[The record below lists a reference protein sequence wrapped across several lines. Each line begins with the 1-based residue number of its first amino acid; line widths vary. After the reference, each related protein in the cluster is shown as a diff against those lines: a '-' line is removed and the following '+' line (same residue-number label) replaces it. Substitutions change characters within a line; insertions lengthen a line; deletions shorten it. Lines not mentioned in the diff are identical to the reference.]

1 MKYNK
6 DMYQFKLII
15 KKMRLSRIFNDFKK
29 IFFKNG
35 LVKPDLKYFI
45 RTKKFSSTKKQK
57 TEHLFIN
64 RLLNKFLIKS
74 ILDFGCNDGILK
86 LSLSKKISYSGIDT
100 NTALKKKLF
109 SKNIKIYKNKIPNF
123 RYKLDCILLSHV
135 IGHLENKDFVINT
148 LIQN

>member
-1 MKYNK
+1 
-6 DMYQFKLII
+6 
-15 KKMRLSRIFNDFKK
+15 MRLSRIFNDFKK

-100 NTALKKKLF
+100 NAALKKKKTIF
-109 SKNIKIYKNKIPNF
+109 KKY
-123 RYKLDCILLSHV
+123 
-135 IGHLENKDFVINT
+135 
-148 LIQN
+148 